1 MCRMEMVSMKSGK
14 APRNLP
20 TRSRAELSP
29 SSFCVGREG
38 ALLGKKDEQFLFMST
53 SVGKRKYD
61 SNEVEVNLSVAIK
74 DDLLEVLK
82 IGIVDEGAEVGPG
95 WRGDCKQR

>member
-1 MCRMEMVSMKSGK
+1 MPAVVALCRMEMVSMKSGK

-38 ALLGKKDEQFLFMST
+38 SLLRKKDEQFLFMS
-53 SVGKRKYD
+53 SVGKGKYD
-61 SNEVEVNLSVAIK
+61 SN
-74 DDLLEVLK
+74 
-82 IGIVDEGAEVGPG
+82 AEDGG
-95 WRGDCKQR
+95 

>member
-1 MCRMEMVSMKSGK
+1 MTQM
-14 APRNLP
+14 
-20 TRSRAELSP
+20 
-29 SSFCVGREG
+29 
-38 ALLGKKDEQFLFMST
+38 Q
-53 SVGKRKYD
+53 RK
-61 SNEVEVNLSVAIK
+61 EVEVNLSVAIK

>member
-1 MCRMEMVSMKSGK
+1 MPAVVALCRMEMVSMKSGK

-38 ALLGKKDEQFLFMST
+38 SLLRKKDEQFVF
-53 SVGKRKYD
+53 Y
-61 SNEVEVNLSVAIK
+61 E
-74 DDLLEVLK
+74 
-82 IGIVDEGAEVGPG
+82 
-95 WRGDCKQR
+95 

>member
-1 MCRMEMVSMKSGK
+1 MPAVVALCRMEMVSMKSGK

-38 ALLGKKDEQFLFMST
+38 ALFRKKDGQFLFIS
-53 SVGKRKYD
+53 SVGKGKYED
-61 SNEVEVNLSVAIK
+61 
-74 DDLLEVLK
+74 
-82 IGIVDEGAEVGPG
+82 
-95 WRGDCKQR
+95 RG

>member
-38 ALLGKKDEQFLFMST
+38 SLLRKKDEQFLFLT